1 MTEKTDHNSSHRFFS
16 AAQLSGAEMYG
27 MLSTAV
33 APRPIAFAST
43 ISAGGTVNLSPYSFF
58 NVVGF
63 NPPMLVFCPLRRGR
77 DGTLKDTVN
86 NLREVPEVIVNV
98 VEHAIVEQ
106 ASLASTNY
114 PPEVDEFTKAGLTPV
129 PVAGFRPPR
138 VAESAVSFAC
148 RVHDIIETGTEGGG
162 GSLVI
167 ARVEGVFVRPEL
179 LDADGKLDPDALDLV
194 GRMGGNYYVRASGAA
209 FFEIP
214 KPLRHL
220 GIGIDALPQGVR
232 ESDQLTGNQL
242 ARLGNQEKLPTAE
255 ETQAIVASLG
265 IRSTAEQINKI
276 AELLEAGRDR
286 EALALAFHQARKKA

>member
-1 MTEKTDHNSSHRFFS
+1 MTENNDHPTAHRFFS
-16 AAQLSGAEMYG
+16 AAKLSGQEMYG
-27 MLSTAV
+27 ILSTAV

-43 ISAGGTVNLSPYSFF
+43 VSEGGTVNLSPYSFF

-86 NLREVPEVIVNV
+86 NLRQVPEVIVNV
-98 VEHAIVEQ
+98 VEHDIVEQ

-114 PPEVDEFTKAGLTPV
+114 PPDVDEFTKAGLTPV
-129 PVAGFRPPR
+129 AVAGFRPPR

-148 RVHDIIETGTEGGG
+148 RVHEIIETGTEGGG

-167 ARVEGVFVRPEL
+167 ARVEGVFVRPDL
-179 LDADGKLDPDALDLV
+179 LDEQDKIDPDALDLV
-194 GRMGGNYYVRASGAA
+194 GRMGGNYYVRASGDA

-220 GIGIDALPQGVR
+220 GIGIDALPERVR
-232 ESDQLTGNQL
+232 ESAQLTGNQL
-242 ARLGNQEKLPTAE
+242 ARLGNQETIPPAE
-255 ETQAIVASLG
+255 ETQAIVDALG
-265 IRSTAEQINKI
+265 ISSPEEQILKI
-276 AELLEAGRDR
+276 AELLAAGRDR
-286 EALALAFHQARKKA
+286 EALALAFH

>member
-1 MTEKTDHNSSHRFFS
+1 MTEEHVTHRYFS
-16 AAQLSGAEMYG
+16 ADKLSGPEMYG

-86 NLREVPEVIVNV
+86 NLRQVPEVMINV
-98 VEHAIVEQ
+98 VEHKIVEQ
-106 ASLASTNY
+106 ASLASTNF
-114 PPEVDEFTKAGLTPV
+114 PPEVDEFTKAGLTPL
-129 PVAGFRPPR
+129 PVAGFLPPR
-138 VAESAVSFAC
+138 VAESAVAFAC
-148 RVHDIIETGTEGGG
+148 RVHEIIETGTEGGG

-167 ARVEGVFVRPEL
+167 ARVEGVFVRPDL
-179 LDADGKLDPDALDLV
+179 LNENDQIDPDALDLV
-194 GRMGGNYYVRASGAA
+194 GRMGGNYYVRASGEA

-220 GIGIDALPQGVR
+220 GIGIDALPRRVR
-232 ESDQLTGNQL
+232 ESSALTGNQL
-242 ARLGNQEKLPTAE
+242 ARLGNQDSIPGPE
-255 ETQAIVASLG
+255 EIKAAGDAHNISGLRG
-265 IRSTAEQINKI
+265 QIQRI
-276 AELLEAGRDR
+276 AELLAADKDR
-286 EALALAFHQARKKA
+286 EALAVAFYGEG